1 MSQDYDDED
10 YYLPLEDQRVFGA
23 GIRRKRVPFV
33 RSGELNT
40 LNATTGLSSTGTN
53 IADTYLSIVLK
64 QQNKPKTSPST
75 PINPNRN
82 TNTPG
87 DIIPPPR
94 TTHSAPPTTEAILP
108 APALAPSPD
117 TVEPNLKGSEEIYCD
132 VCKLLLSDPQ
142 IQSQQETTS
151 TSTRPHEAS
160 LAHQVCLKH
169 SHPPSHLDRTRT
181 GMRYLSTYGWDPD
194 SRLGLGAPGREGI
207 REPLKGRVKH
217 DTAGLGSGLDKD
229 GDPIKVPL
237 PVKNKVVK
245 LNPKDM
251 RRKEAEAKKRGE
263 KMRNLFFQSDEVL
276 KYLGESA

>member
-1 MSQDYDDED
+1 MSQGYDDED
-10 YYLPLEDQRVFGA
+10 YYLPLEDQRRFGA

-40 LNATTGLSSTGTN
+40 TTPGSSPSTGTN

-64 QQNKPKTSPST
+64 QQNKQKTSPST
-75 PINPNRN
+75 PTN
-82 TNTPG
+82 TNTDTPE
-87 DIIPPPR
+87 DVVPPPR
-94 TTHSAPPTTEAILP
+94 TTHSAPPTIEALSTTPP
-108 APALAPSPD
+108 ASTD
-117 TVEPNLKGSEEIYCD
+117 TAEPHPKASEQIYCD
-132 VCKLLLSDPQ
+132 VCNLPLSDPQ
-142 IQSQQETTS
+142 AQSQSQSQSQSQER

-169 SHPPSHLDRTRT
+169 SHPPSHLDRTRA
-181 GMRYLSTYGWDPD
+181 GMRYLSTYGWNPD

-207 REPLKGRVKH
+207 REPLKGRIKH

-229 GDPIKVPL
+229 GDPIKIAL
-237 PVKNKVVK
+237 PVKNKVIN
-245 LNPKDM
+245 LNPKEM
-251 RRKEAEAKKRGE
+251 RRKEAEAKRRGE

>member
-40 LNATTGLSSTGTN
+40 TAGSSSTGTN

-64 QQNKPKTSPST
+64 QQNTSKTSPST
-75 PINPNRN
+75 P
-82 TNTPG
+82 TNTHTYTNAPE

-94 TTHSAPPTTEAILP
+94 TTHSAPPTADTIAP
-108 APALAPSPD
+108 APPVPTD
-117 TVEPNLKGSEEIYCD
+117 NVERPKGSARTYCD
-132 VCKLLLSDPQ
+132 VCNLPLSDPQ
-142 IQSQQETTS
+142 SQSQSQETTS
-151 TSTRPHEAS
+151 RPHEAS

-169 SHPPSHLDRTRT
+169 SHPPSHLDRTRA

-194 SRLGLGAPGREGI
+194 SRLGLGAAGREGI
-207 REPLKGRVKH
+207 REPLKGRIKH

-229 GDPIKVPL
+229 GDPIKAPL

-245 LNPKDM
+245 LNPKEM
-251 RRKEAEAKKRGE
+251 RRKEAEAKRRGE
-263 KMRNLFFQSDEVL
+263 KMRNLFFQNDEVL

>member
-1 MSQDYDDED
+1 MSQDYGDED

-40 LNATTGLSSTGTN
+40 TSSTSSAGTN
-53 IADTYLSIVLK
+53 IGDTYLSIVLK
-64 QQNKPKTSPST
+64 QQSMPKTSPST
-75 PINPNRN
+75 PTN
-82 TNTPG
+82 TNANTPG
-87 DIIPPPR
+87 DIVPPPR
-94 TTHSAPPTTEAILP
+94 THSAPPTAEAISPAPAPVASTEAIKL
-108 APALAPSPD
+108 SP
-117 TVEPNLKGSEEIYCD
+117 KGPEQTYCD
-132 VCKLLLSDPQ
+132 VCNLPLTDPQ
-142 IQSQQETTS
+142 SQPQQETL
-151 TSTRPHEAS
+151 RPHEAS

-169 SHPPSHLDRTRT
+169 SHPPNHLDRTRA

-207 REPLKGRVKH
+207 REPLKGRIKH

-245 LNPKDM
+245 LNAKEI
-251 RRKEAEAKKRGE
+251 RRKEAEAKRRG
-263 KMRNLFFQSDEVL
+263 
-276 KYLGESA
+276 GENEESVFPE